1 MAPSRPR
8 SLVQRFPRPRR
19 SLIAV
24 TALLVISGLSNVTVA
39 QEFTRSAAADDA
51 PAMTLDPVTVV
62 ATRQPRSLSEVAGT
76 ISILG
81 RDRIE
86 RDVALDLQDL
96 IRYEPGV
103 EVDGG
108 GTRFGFGGFRIRGI
122 GGNRTAVVI
131 DNVPAADRFSVGN
144 FADSGRGLLELG
156 LVGRV
161 EILRGPASTL
171 YGSKALGGVVAI
183 SLLDAP
189 DLLFGADQGTR
200 IELAGGSDNERLR
213 LTAAHARRRGDWSG
227 LLAASAQQA
236 SEIDVAARPTAV
248 DRDRLDRDQR
258 AFLLRLARDT
268 VGGRLRL
275 TLDGLDE
282 DRDSDLRALLGTG
295 RFATTTSL
303 FGDDR
308 REQFRVLLDQE
319 LGPLGPI
326 ARGQW
331 RVWHQ
336 RTDTRQDSAESRPLA
351 RSPVDLFRRFD
362 FEQHQ
367 SGLGA
372 DLESEVTLAG
382 RNHRIGFGFE
392 LVRSELEQQRFATQT
407 NLNTGLTSTTVLGE
421 RFPLR
426 DFPNTRVTE
435 AGFYLFDEFR
445 LWHGGPSLSPG
456 LRYEVYRLDSRPDPL
471 FSSAFPDAE
480 VVDVDE
486 TAWAP
491 RLGLVWPLATGF
503 EAFVQYARGFR
514 SPPFE
519 DVNIG
524 LDIPMFGIRAIP
536 NPALKPERG
545 DTVEAGLRYRTP
557 ETGIDLAVYRNRF
570 RDFIETRAVLGFDP
584 IDQVLL
590 FQSINRD
597 RVEIEG
603 AELRLRQRL
612 TRRFDLELSA
622 EWSRGE
628 DRDSGRSLS
637 GISPPRGIAALAW
650 TPVSEFELR
659 LVTTATRAQRRLVD
673 EQDEVLFSAPG
684 STVFDLTGRWQLG
697 PEWTLNFG
705 LFNLDDRRWF
715 NNAAVLNRPPD
726 DPVLPLL
733 AEPGRHVRA
742 SLNLRF

>member
-1 MAPSRPR
+1 M
-8 SLVQRFPRPRR
+8 SLIRRMTFAISHPAGPRPVR
-19 SLIAV
+19 LGC
-24 TALLVISGLSNVTVA
+24 ALLLASMSAN
-39 QEFTRSAAADDA
+39 AAAQTAPASTPDEL

-156 LVGRV
+156 LIGRV

-189 DLLFGADQGTR
+189 DLLYGADRATR
-200 IELAGGSDNERLR
+200 VELAGGSDNDRLR
-213 LTAAHARRRGDWSG
+213 LTAAHAGRSGDWSG
-227 LLAASAQQA
+227 LLAASAQNA
-236 SEIDVAARPTAV
+236 SEVDVADRPSTT
-248 DRDRLDRDQR
+248 DRDRIDRDQR
-258 AFLLRLARDT
+258 AFLLRLGRET
-268 VGGRLRL
+268 SVGRLRL
-275 TLDGLDE
+275 TLDGLRE

-295 RFATTTSL
+295 RFGNTTEL

-308 REQFRVLLDQE
+308 REQWRVLLDQE
-319 LGPLGPI
+319 LGPIGPI

-331 RVWHQ
+331 RAWHQ
-336 RTDTRQDSAESRPLA
+336 VTDTRQDSDESRPLA
-351 RSPVDLFRRFD
+351 RTPVDLFRRFD
-362 FEQHQ
+362 FEQTQ

-372 DLESEVTLAG
+372 DLESELTLAG
-382 RNHRIGFGFE
+382 TRHRIGYGFE
-392 LVRSELEQQRFATQT
+392 IVRSDLEQQRFAAQT
-407 NLNTGLTSTTVLGE
+407 NLNTGVTSTTVLGE

-445 LWHGGPSLSPG
+445 LWNGGPTLSPG
-456 LRYEVYRLDSRPDPL
+456 LRYEIHDLDSRPDPL
-471 FSSAFPDAE
+471 FTGAFPDAE
-480 VVDVDE
+480 IVDVDE

-536 NPALKPERG
+536 NPELKPERG
-545 DTVEAGLRYRTP
+545 DTFEAGLRYRTP
-557 ETGIDLAVYRNRF
+557 ATGIDLAVFHNRY
-570 RDFIETRAVLGFDP
+570 RDFIETRAVVGFDP
-584 IDQVLL
+584 VDQVLL

-597 RVEIEG
+597 RVEVEG

-612 TRRFDLELSA
+612 AARFDLELSA

-628 DRDSGRSLS
+628 DRDSGRSLP
-637 GISPPRGIAALAW
+637 GISPPRAIAALAW
-650 TPVSEFELR
+650 TPVPRLELR
-659 LVTTATRAQRRLVD
+659 LITTATRAQRRLVD
-673 EQDEVLFSAPG
+673 EQGGALFSAPG
-684 STVFDLTGRWQLG
+684 STVFDLTGRWQLR
-697 PEWTLNFG
+697 PDVTLNFG
-705 LFNLDDRRWF
+705 LFNLDDRRWYS
-715 NNAAVLNRPPD
+715 NAAVLNRPVE
-726 DPVLPLL
+726 DPVIPLL
-733 AEPGRHVRA
+733 AEPGRHLRA
-742 SLNLRF
+742 TLGWSF